1 MDQDSSCSGSHLSV
15 EEIAVYVDLLTT
27 RPGRLRV
34 ETHLVHCDVCLA
46 DVVAAVRVLRTSSQ
60 GPPRLPQREV
70 RRACETRHTR

>member
-1 MDQDSSCSGSHLSV
+1 MDQDASCSGSHLSV

-46 DVVAAVRVLRTSSQ
+46 DVVAATVLTIERVA
-60 GPPRLPQREV
+60 QRIS
-70 RRACETRHTR
+70 T